1 MAASFCLAKIHYLYG
16 NLNAVD
22 EALTRILSHNA
33 FKDCYEALQL
43 LAKVKSTQGKRYEA
57 MALYKRLIEIN
68 PFDYKSNFD
77 IAQMFEQIDHGF
89 ALKYYEQGI
98 ASFTNY
104 HSSLKKQR

>member
-1 MAASFCLAKIHYLYG
+1 
-16 NLNAVD
+16 
-22 EALTRILSHNA
+22 
-33 FKDCYEALQL
+33 
-43 LAKVKSTQGKRYEA
+43 